1 LVKLAQKLSVF
12 RPKGGEILMTMN
24 NRYAPF
30 AVVALIT
37 SVIGWS
43 ASAWTNREQTVAQ
56 TLPTNNAALGF
67 QPNAQAP
74 LQLTPQAIPQGPVA
88 PVTYAAV
95 PMQPVAQAP
104 QVVTV
109 REAAAP
115 VVRTAPV
122 RTNRE
127 VAANEAPVSTTN
139 TRKKGMS
146 NKAKTAIAI
155 GGGAG
160 LGAAIGGIA
169 KGGKGAAIGA
179 LIGAGTGT
187 VYSVI
192 RHKQNKPVF

>member
-1 LVKLAQKLSVF
+1 
-12 RPKGGEILMTMN
+12 MTMN

-30 AVVALIT
+30 AVVALIA

-56 TLPTNNAALGF
+56 TLPTNNAAAFGF

-74 LQLTPQAIPQGPVA
+74 LQLAPQAVPQGLVA

-95 PMQPVAQAP
+95 PLQPVAQAP
-104 QVVTV
+104 QVITV

-122 RTNRE
+122 RTRT
-127 VAANEAPVSTTN
+127 AAASSEMPVSTAS
-139 TRKKGMS
+139 TRKRGMS
-146 NKAKTAIAI
+146 NKTKAAIAI

-160 LGAAIGGIA
+160 VGAAIGGIA

-179 LIGAGTGT
+179 LIGAGSGA

>member
-1 LVKLAQKLSVF
+1 
-12 RPKGGEILMTMN
+12 MTMN

-30 AVVALIT
+30 AVVALIA

-56 TLPTNNAALGF
+56 TLPTNNAAALGL

-74 LQLTPQAIPQGPVA
+74 LQLVPQTVPQGLVA
-88 PVTYAAV
+88 PVMYAAV
-95 PMQPVAQAP
+95 PVQPVAQAP

-115 VVRTAPV
+115 IARTAPV
-122 RTNRE
+122 RTST
-127 VAANEAPVSTTN
+127 AAASSEAPVRTTS

-146 NKAKTAIAI
+146 NKAKAAIAI

-160 LGAAIGGIA
+160 VGAAIGGIA

>member
-1 LVKLAQKLSVF
+1 
-12 RPKGGEILMTMN
+12 MTMN

-30 AVVALIT
+30 AVVALIA

-56 TLPTNNAALGF
+56 TLPTNNAAAFGF
-67 QPNAQAP
+67 QPNTQAP
-74 LQLTPQAIPQGPVA
+74 LQLTPQAIPQAPVA

-95 PMQPVAQAP
+95 PLQPVAQAP

-109 REAAAP
+109 REAAP
-115 VVRTAPV
+115 IVRTAPV
-122 RTNRE
+122 RTPT
-127 VAANEAPVSTTN
+127 AAASNAAPMSTTS
-139 TRKKGMS
+139 TRRKGMS
-146 NKAKTAIAI
+146 NKAKAAIAI

-169 KGGKGAAIGA
+169 KGGKGAGIGA
-179 LIGAGTGT
+179 LIGAGSGA

>member
-1 LVKLAQKLSVF
+1 
-12 RPKGGEILMTMN
+12 MTTN

-30 AVVALIT
+30 AVVALAA
-37 SVIGWS
+37 SVLGWG
-43 ASAWTNREQTVAQ
+43 ASTWMNREQTAAQ
-56 TLPTNNAALGF
+56 TLPVANNAAALGF

-74 LQLTPQAIPQGPVA
+74 MQLSPQQAGAPLQLTGA
-88 PVTYAAV
+88 PMTYVAV
-95 PMQPVAQAP
+95 PAQTQVVPA
-104 QVVTV
+104 QVVTA

-122 RTNRE
+122 RANTAA
-127 VAANEAPVSTTN
+127 AANAVPAN
-139 TRKKGMS
+139 TASASKRGMS
-146 NKAKTAIAI
+146 NKTKAVLAI

-160 LGAAIGGIA
+160 VGAAIGGIA

-179 LIGAGTGT
+179 LIGAGSGA

>member
-1 LVKLAQKLSVF
+1 
-12 RPKGGEILMTMN
+12 MTMN

-30 AVVALIT
+30 AVVALIA

-56 TLPTNNAALGF
+56 TLPSTNAATFGL

-74 LQLTPQAIPQGPVA
+74 LQFAPPAMPQGPVA
-88 PVTYAAV
+88 PVTYAAI
-95 PMQPVAQAP
+95 PAQPVAQVAP
-104 QVVTV
+104 AQVATM

-115 VVRTAPV
+115 VVRNAPV
-122 RTNRE
+122 RTSRE
-127 VAANEAPVSTTN
+127 VVNEAPVSTTT
-139 TRKKGMS
+139 TRKRGMG
-146 NKAKTAIAI
+146 NKAKAAIAI

-160 LGAAIGGIA
+160 VGAAIGGIA

-179 LIGAGTGT
+179 LIGAGSGA

>member
-1 LVKLAQKLSVF
+1 
-12 RPKGGEILMTMN
+12 MTTN

-30 AVVALIT
+30 AVVALAA
-37 SVIGWS
+37 SVLGWG
-43 ASAWTNREQTVAQ
+43 ASTWMNREQTAAQ
-56 TLPTNNAALGF
+56 TLPAANNAAAFGF

-74 LQLTPQAIPQGPVA
+74 MQFAPQTLPQPLQLTGA
-88 PVTYAAV
+88 PMTYVAV
-95 PMQPVAQAP
+95 PAQGQFVPA

-115 VVRTAPV
+115 VVRTAPI
-122 RTNRE
+122 RTRTA
-127 VAANEAPVSTTN
+127 VAANDAPVNSASA
-139 TRKKGMS
+139 RKRGMS
-146 NKAKTAIAI
+146 NKAKAAIAI

-160 LGAAIGGIA
+160 VGAAIGGIA

-179 LIGAGTGT
+179 LIGAGSGA

>member
-1 LVKLAQKLSVF
+1 
-12 RPKGGEILMTMN
+12 MTMN

-30 AVVALIT
+30 AVVALIA

-56 TLPTNNAALGF
+56 TLPTNNAAAFEF

-74 LQLTPQAIPQGPVA
+74 LQLAPQTTSAMPLTPVA
-88 PVTYAAV
+88 PITYVAVPVQAAV
-95 PMQPVAQAP
+95 APAQ
-104 QVVTV
+104 VGTV

-115 VVRTAPV
+115 VVRTAPI
-122 RTNRE
+122 RTSTSA
-127 VAANEAPVSTTN
+127 VSDGAPSSTAN

-146 NKAKTAIAI
+146 NKAKAAIAI

-160 LGAAIGGIA
+160 VGAAIGGIA

-179 LIGAGTGT
+179 IIGAGSGA

>member
-1 LVKLAQKLSVF
+1 
-12 RPKGGEILMTMN
+12 MTMN

-30 AVVALIT
+30 AVVALIA
-37 SVIGWS
+37 SVLGWS

-56 TLPTNNAALGF
+56 TLPTNNATLGL
-67 QPNAQAP
+67 QPNTQAP
-74 LQLTPQAIPQGPVA
+74 MQFAPQGPVA
-88 PVTYAAV
+88 PITYAAV
-95 PMQPVAQAP
+95 QPVAQAAP
-104 QVVTV
+104 AQITAV

-122 RTNRE
+122 RTST
-127 VAANEAPVSTTN
+127 AAASSEATPVSTTS

>member
-1 LVKLAQKLSVF
+1 
-12 RPKGGEILMTMN
+12 MTMN

-30 AVVALIT
+30 AVVALIA

-56 TLPTNNAALGF
+56 TLPTNNATLGL
-67 QPNAQAP
+67 QPSAQTPMQFAP
-74 LQLTPQAIPQGPVA
+74 SGPVA
-88 PVTYAAV
+88 PITYAAV
-95 PMQPVAQAP
+95 PAQPAQVAPA
-104 QVVTV
+104 QVTTV

-127 VAANEAPVSTTN
+127 VAASKAPVSTTS